1 MTGRRDFHRLPT
13 GALATLTAALRVDS
27 EQVLITGLEGTL
39 LTSRDGGRSVSLGRL
54 ASRQGIS
61 AALALADGGV
71 LLLGEFGVRRLPRI
85 E

>member
-1 MTGRRDFHRLPT
+1 MVTGT
-13 GALATLTAALRVDS
+13 NATLTAALRVDS

-39 LTSRDGGRSVSLGRL
+39 LTSRDGGRNVSLGQI
-54 ASRQGIS
+54 ASREGIS

-71 LLLGEFGVRRLPRI
+71 LLLGEFGVRRLPEI